1 MTTDVELLIKALSNE
16 LSSEEQKRTRKK
28 KKKNKEATLL
38 LDKSINKD
46 IN

>member
-16 LSSEEQKRTRKK
+16 LSGEEQKRTRKK
-28 KKKNKEATLL
+28 KKNKKATLL
-38 LDKSINKD
+38 LEKSINKN